1 MNKNERSN
9 QNYTIPKTPNQ
20 IRSIRFPEQ
29 LTTYRKCIKQKHFR
43 AWWLYIST
51 SRRGH
56 SPSTIQKHKTKYW
69 RWTPQQK
76 QFKTGTRQQKER
88 KGKWLFPFSFFFG
101 SPLVS
106 LLSVLLTCYCKSS
119 TRQLKTQV
127 QSWKLPKNYATKR
140 AITETKGWKLNS
152 QNRTEFFKHYVTNGI
167 LN

>member
-29 LTTYRKCIKQKHFR
+29 LTTCRKCIKQKHFR

-56 SPSTIQKHKTKYW
+56 SPSTIQKHRPNTEDEHHSRNNSKQGQGNKKT
-69 RWTPQQK
+69 
-76 QFKTGTRQQKER
+76 E
-88 KGKWLFPFSFFFG
+88 KGNDFSLFFFFG
-101 SPLVS
+101 WPLVS
-106 LLSVLLTCYCKSS
+106 FLSVLLTCYCKSS

-127 QSWKLPKNYATKR
+127 KNRNFPKTMPQRELSLKP
-140 AITETKGWKLNS
+140 KGEN
-152 QNRTEFFKHYVTNGI
+152 
-167 LN
+167 